1 MENFTTAK
9 NKVTELWFI
18 KMGEAM
24 RENGITIKRKDMAQ
38 KAFLMD
44 ANTKDNI
51 STINR
56 TELGAI
62 IGPMDNIMM
71 ASG

>member
-1 MENFTTAK
+1 
-9 NKVTELWFI
+9 
-18 KMGEAM
+18 M

-44 ANTKDNI
+44 ANTRDNI